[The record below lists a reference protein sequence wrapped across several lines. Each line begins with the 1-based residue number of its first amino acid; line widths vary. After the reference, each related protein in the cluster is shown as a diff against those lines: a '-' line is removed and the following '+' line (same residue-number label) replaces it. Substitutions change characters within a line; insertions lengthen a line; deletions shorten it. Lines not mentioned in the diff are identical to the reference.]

1 MILQTI
7 LPLLGCTDAD
17 VMLATVDV
25 SVADVIISGRQEYT
39 QYMKELKINKAAGSN
54 GQIPL
59 PPDLPKDI
67 EAIGQEALR
76 IHESA
81 QYSSQSQFEQAKIWR
96 TVNMWLGAPA
106 AVLAALGGSAILSA
120 REGEIV
126 GIPTSVLGG
135 VLALGAAALSAILTT
150 INASRRQTQSQS
162 AGNAFLQLQTASRQF
177 ATIDIQKH
185 NYEDARDTLTSL
197 TTSRDELNKTADVP
211 SKVAFRRAQRN
222 IIHSG
227 GQDYAVDTED

>member
-1 MILQTI
+1 
-7 LPLLGCTDAD
+7 
-17 VMLATVDV
+17 
-25 SVADVIISGRQEYT
+25 
-39 QYMKELKINKAAGSN
+39 MKAPKSNKPNGN
-54 GQIPL
+54 KGQIRL
-59 PPDLPKDI
+59 PQNLPKDI

-96 TVNMWLGAPA
+96 TINMCLGAPA

-120 REGEIV
+120 REGELV
-126 GIPTSVLGG
+126 GIPTSVIGG
-135 VLALGAAALSAILTT
+135 ILALGAAALSAILTT

-177 ATIDIQKH
+177 VSIDIQKQ
-185 NYEDARDTLTSL
+185 NYEDARDALTSL

-211 SKVAFRRAQRN
+211 GRTAFKRARRN
-222 IIHSG
+222 IKHSG